1 MILFFSSFSAD
12 DLATSFSARKRLF
25 VIKIEDRLPGISTH
39 NDDHKKVRDLLLSI
53 KKLESN
59 GNSKTMAFGIALI
72 LVIVAVSGIYFVA
85 SPYFNRNATSK
96 ISVEAVSINTSSS
109 NLSSTVNVNSQ
120 SPLVSMDLYI
130 NGTFIG
136 SCNYTWRG
144 STIMSANNGLHF
156 STRTWSNGTYSM
168 MFSVSPRDFPMMS
181 GIRMTWGSTYNVR
194 MVAHFQ
200 DGATYAVNRQIYV
213 NQNGT
218 SSMMGYGESPWAS
231 IMGQYFSVQTTSIN
245 DVISAMNSPPGNAQ
259 IFSNNDTI
267 VFSGTQNVT
276 ILAIGMMPDNATN
289 LTGMKPPSYAAD
301 DVFVIYG
308 LIDPTIVIPNGAR
321 VNLIFANLDDDMY
334 HNFVVTSLA
343 PPYYYMPM
351 QGMMFSNSSSW
362 YRGGIMGSGGMMGG
376 STTIFGTMMPVLSPA
391 NYAQGTSYYYDTSFN
406 IFSHSGNY
414 WYICTYP
421 GHAQSGMYGKI
432 LVSG

>member
-1 MILFFSSFSAD
+1 M
-12 DLATSFSARKRLF
+12 
-25 VIKIEDRLPGISTH
+25 
-39 NDDHKKVRDLLLSI
+39 HKMPNSRGV
-53 KKLESN
+53 
-59 GNSKTMAFGIALI
+59 SKTLAIVIALV
-72 LVIVAVSGIYFVA
+72 LAIVAVSGVYF
-85 SPYFNRNATSK
+85 
-96 ISVEAVSINTSSS
+96 AVSSFFNSNVANTISIEALSLNTSSS

-120 SPLVSMDLYI
+120 SLLVRMDLYI

-136 SCNYTWRG
+136 SCNYTWKG
-144 STIMSANNGLHF
+144 STMMSANNGLHF

-168 MFSVSPRDFPMMS
+168 MFSVSSKYFPIMS
-181 GIRMTWGSTYNVR
+181 GIRMIWGSAYNVR

-231 IMGQYFSVQTTSIN
+231 MMGPYFSVQTTSID
-245 DVISAMNSPPGNAQ
+245 DVISAMNSPPSNAQ

-276 ILAIGMMPDNATN
+276 IFAIGMMPDNATN

-334 HNFVVTSLA
+334 HNFVVTTLA

-362 YRGGIMGSGGMMGG
+362 YQGMMGSGGMMGG
-376 STTIFGTMMPVLSPA
+376 GGDSSSNIIFGTMMPVLTPA
-391 NYAQGTSYYYDTSFN
+391 NYGQGTAYYYDTSFN
-406 IFSHSGNY
+406 LFSYSGSY
-414 WYICTYP
+414 WYLCTFP

-432 LVSG
+432 LISG